1 MTTEGVFIIEE
12 PGTTDAAVRLYSYV
26 PSVLSHHIIY
36 IYVYVSV
43 RAGVQ
48 LKVKTQR
55 PFIFIFFLKIIFAA
69 CRLCSAQLFS
79 QSSAAEP
86 GGVKEHQLLA

>member
-26 PSVLSHHIIY
+26 PSVLSQDIIY

-43 RAGVQ
+43 SPQRAGVQ

-55 PFIFIFFLKIIFAA
+55 PFIFICF
-69 CRLCSAQLFS
+69 
-79 QSSAAEP
+79 
-86 GGVKEHQLLA
+86 

>member
-26 PSVLSHHIIY
+26 PSVLSHDIIY

-43 RAGVQ
+43 SPQTAGVQ

-55 PFIFIFFLKIIFAA
+55 PFIFIFF
-69 CRLCSAQLFS
+69 
-79 QSSAAEP
+79 
-86 GGVKEHQLLA
+86 

>member
-36 IYVYVSV
+36 ISVYVSV
-43 RAGVQ
+43 SPQTVGVQ

-55 PFIFIFFLKIIFAA
+55 PFIFIIF
-69 CRLCSAQLFS
+69 
-79 QSSAAEP
+79 
-86 GGVKEHQLLA
+86 